1 MSKTRG
7 KKYRGQN
14 TMGSNL
20 LNQAETNSL
29 QKITSKEIDEDIETN
44 STSELKN
51 LESYGNIEDEEYSHG
66 DLTSQNTEADK
77 KHIET
82 ESVDNNYQEQIE
94 NEEKNILKDETIK
107 KTDKRSSIDKRKK
120 HEEIE
125 KNNNFEFSE
134 HINNTNKYD
143 ILEPE
148 KKIRKCANIDDDDDE
163 NEICIR
169 KEKVIKHVEDILK
182 NSEKYI
188 GTDNGTPNKKNNV
201 KLNIDRLKDS
211 VKINNMK
218 ENCMNIN
225 KNDNLVCSNNSS
237 LPLIIYGISETIEKI
252 MTIDKSNDI
261 NKIKMIEIV
270 QDLNIL
276 MKSYY
281 NIIVK
286 CDSSLTLTVN
296 KINVLYKHYKHVEN
310 YIYEELYKKGNSK
323 ILEMLDEDKIKK
335 IDIKHVNKK
344 IKNDD
349 QQINIFS
356 STMYSLDIT
365 NPSINSSIDNS
376 INIENKTIN
385 PNNLKNANNLND
397 FMMDT
402 NKIEQ
407 LDEDKHILE
416 EKNPINL
423 ENMDDLSILSK
434 ENKEIDTQMINNNSE
449 KVDKCNDLKIFSS
462 INSKSTTMSSYKDS
476 DNADQMGTD
485 NLENKNT
492 NQSKSKEHNKLK
504 RMINKREHILNKL
517 EKLNSLFFFIF
528 NHKGNIINYLHKEI
542 NSCILEFDKTYKLY
556 IPN

>member
-1 MSKTRG
+1 MNKTRG
-7 KKYRGQN
+7 KKYRGKN
-14 TMGSNL
+14 PMDSNL
-20 LNQAETNSL
+20 LSQVEASSL
-29 QKITSKEIDEDIETN
+29 QKINSKEIDDEVETN

-51 LESYGNIEDEEYSHG
+51 LESYGNIEDEEYSHA

-82 ESVDNNYQEQIE
+82 ESASENCQEQIE
-94 NEEKNILKDETIK
+94 NEEKTNLKDETIK
-107 KTDKRSSIDKRKK
+107 KTDKRSTIDKRKK
-120 HEEIE
+120 HEENE
-125 KNNNFEFSE
+125 KNNNFEFGE
-134 HINNTNKYD
+134 NINDTNKYD

-148 KKIRKCANIDDDDDE
+148 KKIRKCANVEDNE
-163 NEICIR
+163 NENENCTR
-169 KEKVIKHVEDILK
+169 TEKVIRNVENILK

-188 GTDNGTPNKKNNV
+188 GTDNGTPNKKNNI
-201 KLNIDRLKDS
+201 KINIDGLENS

-218 ENCMNIN
+218 ENRMNIN

-252 MTIDKSNDI
+252 ITIDKSNDI

-323 ILEMLDEDKIKK
+323 ILEMFDEDKIKD
-335 IDIKHVNKK
+335 IDIRHANKK

-356 STMYSLDIT
+356 STMYSSDVT
-365 NPSINSSIDNS
+365 NPSIDSSIDNS
-376 INIENKTIN
+376 INIENKTLN

-397 FMMDT
+397 LMMET

-407 LDEDKHILE
+407 LDEDK
-416 EKNPINL
+416 NPINL
-423 ENMDDLSILSK
+423 ENMDGLSILNK
-434 ENKEIDTQMINNNSE
+434 DNKEVTPQMINNAE
-449 KVDKCNDLKIFSS
+449 KADKCNDFKIFSS

-476 DNADQMGTD
+476 DNADQIGTE
-485 NLENKNT
+485 NTENKN
-492 NQSKSKEHNKLK
+492 NIQNKSKEHNKLK
-504 RMINKREHILNKL
+504 RMVNKREHILNKL

-556 IPN
+556 IPS

>member
-1 MSKTRG
+1 MNKTRG
-7 KKYRGQN
+7 KKYRGKN
-14 TMGSNL
+14 PMDSNL
-20 LNQAETNSL
+20 LSQVEASSL
-29 QKITSKEIDEDIETN
+29 QKITSKEIDDEVETN

-51 LESYGNIEDEEYSHG
+51 LESYGNIEDEEYSHA

-82 ESVDNNYQEQIE
+82 ESASENCQEQIE
-94 NEEKNILKDETIK
+94 NEEKTNLKDEAIK

-120 HEEIE
+120 HEENE
-125 KNNNFEFSE
+125 KNNNFEFGE
-134 HINNTNKYD
+134 NINDTNKYD

-148 KKIRKCANIDDDDDE
+148 KKIRKCANVDDNE
-163 NEICIR
+163 NENCTR
-169 KEKVIKHVEDILK
+169 KEKVIRNVENILK

-188 GTDNGTPNKKNNV
+188 GTDNGTPNKKNNI
-201 KLNIDRLKDS
+201 KINIDGLENS

-218 ENCMNIN
+218 DNCMNIN

-252 MTIDKSNDI
+252 ITIDKSNDI

-323 ILEMLDEDKIKK
+323 ILEMFDEDKMKE

-356 STMYSLDIT
+356 STMYSSDIT
-365 NPSINSSIDNS
+365 NPSIDSSIDNS
-376 INIENKTIN
+376 INIENKTLN

-397 FMMDT
+397 LMMET

-407 LDEDKHILE
+407 LDEDK
-416 EKNPINL
+416 NPINL
-423 ENMDDLSILSK
+423 ENMDELSILNK
-434 ENKEIDTQMINNNSE
+434 DNKEITPQMINNVE
-449 KVDKCNDLKIFSS
+449 KTDKCNDFKIFSS

-476 DNADQMGTD
+476 DNADQIGTE
-485 NLENKNT
+485 NAENKN
-492 NQSKSKEHNKLK
+492 NIQSKSKEHNKLK
-504 RMINKREHILNKL
+504 RMVNKREHILNKL

-556 IPN
+556 IPS

>member
-1 MSKTRG
+1 MNKTRG
-7 KKYRGQN
+7 KKYRGKN
-14 TMGSNL
+14 PMDSNL
-20 LNQAETNSL
+20 LSQVDASSL
-29 QKITSKEIDEDIETN
+29 QKITSKEIDDEVETN

-51 LESYGNIEDEEYSHG
+51 LESYGNIEDEEYSHA

-82 ESVDNNYQEQIE
+82 ESASENCQEQIE
-94 NEEKNILKDETIK
+94 NEEKTNLKDEAIK

-120 HEEIE
+120 HEENE
-125 KNNNFEFSE
+125 KNNNFEFGE
-134 HINNTNKYD
+134 NINDTNKYD

-148 KKIRKCANIDDDDDE
+148 KKIRKCANAEDNE
-163 NEICIR
+163 NENCTR
-169 KEKVIKHVEDILK
+169 KEKVIRNVENILK

-188 GTDNGTPNKKNNV
+188 GTDNGTPNKKNNI
-201 KLNIDRLKDS
+201 KINIDGLENS

-218 ENCMNIN
+218 DNCMNIN
-225 KNDNLVCSNNSS
+225 KNDNHVCSNNSS

-323 ILEMLDEDKIKK
+323 ILEMFDEDKIKE

-356 STMYSLDIT
+356 STMYSSDIT
-365 NPSINSSIDNS
+365 NPSIDSSIDNS
-376 INIENKTIN
+376 INIENKTLN
-385 PNNLKNANNLND
+385 PNNLKNVNNLND
-397 FMMDT
+397 LMMET

-407 LDEDKHILE
+407 LDEDK
-416 EKNPINL
+416 NPTNL
-423 ENMDDLSILSK
+423 EHMDELSILNK
-434 ENKEIDTQMINNNSE
+434 DNKEVDPQMINNVE
-449 KVDKCNDLKIFSS
+449 KTDKCNDFKIFSS
-462 INSKSTTMSSYKDS
+462 INSKSTTMSNYKDS
-476 DNADQMGTD
+476 DNADQIGTE
-485 NLENKNT
+485 NAENKN
-492 NQSKSKEHNKLK
+492 NIQSKSKEHNKLK
-504 RMINKREHILNKL
+504 RMVNKREHILNKL

-556 IPN
+556 IPS